1 MFALNTSLM
10 RRKLNNV
17 NLKWLL
23 GIKVA
28 QNNNKGILMFRKK
41 SETRII
47 TCTMPLKNWQYFYVN
62 RPLKFIE
69 ITKEDK
75 DILSLDIKFEGNSTT
90 KTEF

>member
-1 MFALNTSLM
+1 M
-10 RRKLNNV
+10 
-17 NLKWLL
+17 
-23 GIKVA
+23 
-28 QNNNKGILMFRKK
+28 
-41 SETRII
+41 E
-47 TCTMPLKNWQYFYVN
+47 YFYVN

>member
-1 MFALNTSLM
+1 
-10 RRKLNNV
+10 
-17 NLKWLL
+17 
-23 GIKVA
+23 
-28 QNNNKGILMFRKK
+28 MFRKK
-41 SETRII
+41 SEN
-47 TCTMPLKNWQYFYVN
+47 KNYYLHYASEELGQYFYVN

>member
-1 MFALNTSLM
+1 M

-41 SETRII
+41 SENNYYLHYASEEKWKLFL
-47 TCTMPLKNWQYFYVN
+47 CKP
-62 RPLKFIE
+62 
-69 ITKEDK
+69 
-75 DILSLDIKFEGNSTT
+75 
-90 KTEF
+90 